1 MNDNSNPNYFSA
13 WWALVFI
20 FLTLNLLPIPF
31 AILISFFGD
40 WVYSNPIIVD
50 MNYLGQIKLHPIA
63 DNLTSIVSM
72 IFIVA
77 FIVWRMKVRNLPL
90 SELGSLRLKR
100 KDLLY
105 GTAFLALFILFE
117 ECYMLILGLE
127 MPKGFI
133 AFMLSDPLILGL
145 LSVIIVA
152 PIAEEFIFRGFL
164 HSQLSRTKLG
174 QWGAVTLSSI
184 LWTAIHFQYEA
195 LILVVLFGFGLFLGY
210 VRMAYNSLSLPI
222 ALHAIN
228 NSFAFLMAYYF
239 Y

>member
-20 FLTLNLLPIPF
+20 FLTLNLFPIPF
-31 AILISFFGD
+31 AILISFLGD
-40 WVYSNPIIVD
+40 WVYSNPVIVE
-50 MNYLGQIKLHPIA
+50 MNYLGQIKMHPIA

-105 GTAFLALFILFE
+105 GTAFLVLFVLLE

-127 MPKGFI
+127 MPEGFI

-145 LSVIIVA
+145 LSLRNSD
-152 PIAEEFIFRGFL
+152 FRSFVQTL
-164 HSQLSRTKLG
+164 HTAQCTKYRAQCRVHSAQCSLYCSSGDRARNHVSQ
-174 QWGAVTLSSI
+174 
-184 LWTAIHFQYEA
+184 
-195 LILVVLFGFGLFLGY
+195 
-210 VRMAYNSLSLPI
+210 
-222 ALHAIN
+222 
-228 NSFAFLMAYYF
+228 
-239 Y
+239 